1 VQDFSRIEQ
10 AVLEAGRAARQKQK
24 EAGIAYKNDGSVVT
38 EVDLQTEKL
47 LAKVIAEEFPN
58 ANIVSEEFPSKF
70 QSGRPFTFTIDPID
84 GTDSYSQG
92 IPGWCVAVGILD
104 SSLQPI
110 GGIVSAPRWGTDPDG
125 GIFISAIPDKE
136 VEAMGIRPLSVP
148 DGIGGGS
155 QLLVGSKVHRRYDF
169 SAYPGKVRSF
179 GSSILH
185 VISPLLHSSIEGALI
200 PPCYIWDIA
209 AAHGIISRYGIRLE
223 YINGS
228 PIRYETMVHRQL
240 AEHYMLSGSE
250 KSIRNI
256 KSHIGAL
263 P

>member
-1 VQDFSRIEQ
+1 MQDFSRIEN
-10 AVLEAGRAARQKQK
+10 AVIEAGRTARQKQK

-38 EVDLQTEKL
+38 EVDLHTEKH
-47 LAKVIAEEFPN
+47 LAKVIAEEFPD
-58 ANIVSEEFPSKF
+58 ANIVSEEFPSRF
-70 QSGRPFTFTIDPID
+70 QSGRQFTFTIDPID

-104 SSLQPI
+104 STLQPI
-110 GGIVSAPRWGTDPDG
+110 GGIVAAPRWGSDPDG
-125 GIFISAIPDKE
+125 GIFISAVPDEEIK
-136 VEAMGIRPLSVP
+136 APGITLPAVP
-148 DGIGGGS
+148 DGTHGGS

-209 AAHGIISRYGIRLE
+209 AAHGIISRYGLTLE

-240 AEHYMLSGSE
+240 AEHYMISGSE

>member
-1 VQDFSRIEQ
+1 MQDFSRIEQ
-10 AVLEAGRAARQKQK
+10 AVREAGRTARQKQK

-38 EVDLQTEKL
+38 EVDLQTEKY
-47 LAKVIAEEFPN
+47 LAQVIAGEFPD

-70 QSGRPFTFTIDPID
+70 QAGRRFTFTIDPID

-104 SSLQPI
+104 SNLQPI
-110 GGIVSAPRWGTDPDG
+110 GGIVAAPRWGSDPDD
-125 GIFISAIPDKE
+125 GIFISA
-136 VEAMGIRPLSVP
+136 VP
-148 DGIGGGS
+148 DEEVKAFGILLPSGPDGTHGGS

-169 SAYPGKVRSF
+169 SAYPGKIRSF

-209 AAHGIISRYGIRLE
+209 AAHGIISRRGLGLE
-223 YINGS
+223 YMNGS

-240 AEHYMLSGSE
+240 AEHHMISGSE

-256 KSHIGAL
+256 KSHIGVL
-263 P
+263 S